1 MSLTLPSALVKS
13 IPRLTGGA
21 IKTYL
26 SFSMLKAAVNAYPT
40 QEDIAA
46 YMNASPRS
54 VSTYLKE
61 LKRAGYIMKH
71 RIGAGRKTDY
81 VLLTNTKYGSRC

>member
-1 MSLTLPSALVKS
+1 MSLTLPSTLVES
-13 IPRLTGGA
+13 FPQLSGGA

-26 SFSMLKAAVNAYPT
+26 AVAMLQAAVKSYPT

-54 VSTYLKE
+54 VLTYLKE
-61 LKRAGYIMKH
+61 LDQAGYVTKR

-81 VLLTNTKYGSRC
+81 VLLTDQTHGAR